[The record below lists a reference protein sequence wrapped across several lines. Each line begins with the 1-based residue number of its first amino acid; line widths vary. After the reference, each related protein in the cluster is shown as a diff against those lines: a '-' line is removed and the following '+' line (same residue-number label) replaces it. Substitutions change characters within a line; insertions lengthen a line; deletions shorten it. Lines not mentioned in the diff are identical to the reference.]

1 VRRAASFS
9 VMQVKK
15 LSLSISYIVEDAGW
29 AQITISGGEGE
40 IVNDVSYLHDSLR
53 DLAELVIEMRS
64 GAKTAKAIFMD
75 EPGEL
80 QLVVSKNR
88 NQIAFEARWFKDWQ
102 SWGLTSSSDYDV
114 LLKGEATVQHLV
126 DQVTDVLTKIHKN
139 IGPKKYKE
147 MWVEHEFPS
156 EQYRELINA

>member
-1 VRRAASFS
+1 MEYRW
-9 VMQVKK
+9 KIN
-15 LSLSISYIVEDAGW
+15 LTGTLPDGHTPDLT
-29 AQITISGGEGE
+29 IT
-40 IVNDVSYLHDSLR
+40 L
-53 DLAELVIEMRS
+53 
-64 GAKTAKAIFMD
+64 
-75 EPGEL
+75 
-80 QLVVSKNR
+80 VSKNQ
-88 NQIAFEARWFKDWQ
+88 NQIGFEARWFKDWQ

>member
-1 VRRAASFS
+1 MRRLPIPI
-9 VMQVKK
+9 MQVKK

-53 DLAELVIEMRS
+53 DLAELAIEMRS

-80 QLVVSKNR
+80 QLVVSKNQ